1 MNKKLLALNL
11 ALIVLIGATGWQ
23 LHSAMNQADAKEK
36 SIVGKALEKVDP
48 PPPNP
53 VDPPS
58 PLRPGDYYDVA
69 RFLLF
74 FPDRNP
80 DVVIET
86 VPPKP
91 LPPMPV
97 AHGVLD
103 LGSGPTIILSEN
115 DKAQQRAYQV
125 GDVYEDF
132 LISQISDTGVV
143 FEWEGELISRSIEE
157 LKPAVKLPTRAKT
170 VATAPR
176 PAVAEPKG
184 TVLGKEVSGPSEID
198 IGGGIRA
205 CQPGDTSAAGTV
217 VGGYKKVMSQTPFGR
232 VCRWE
237 PSQ

>member
-1 MNKKLLALNL
+1 LNKKLLALNL

-23 LHSAMNQADAKEK
+23 LHRAMDEAEARQE
-36 SIVGKALEKVDP
+36 SIVGKPLETVEP

-53 VDPPS
+53 VAPPG
-58 PLRPGDYYDVA
+58 PVRPGDYYDVA
-69 RFLLF
+69 RLLLF

-86 VPPKP
+86 APPKP

-103 LGSGPTIILSEN
+103 LGSGPTIILSQD
-115 DKAQQRAYQV
+115 DKAQQRAYQI

-132 LISQISDTGVV
+132 RIAQISDTTVV

-157 LKPAVKLPTRAKT
+157 LKPTVKTPARAKT
-170 VATAPR
+170 AASTAK
-176 PAVAEPKG
+176 PAVAKPKG
-184 TVLGKEVSGPSEID
+184 QVLGKEISGPGEID
-198 IGGGIRA
+198 MGGGIRA

-217 VGGYKKVMSQTPFGR
+217 VSGFKKVMSQTPFGQ

-237 PSQ
+237 PAK

>member
-1 MNKKLLALNL
+1 LNL
-11 ALIVLIGATGWQ
+11 ALIVLIGATGWR
-23 LHSAMNQADAKEK
+23 LNSAMNQAEAKEN
-36 SIVGKALEKVDP
+36 SIVGKPLEQVEP

-58 PLRPGDYYDVA
+58 PLSPGDYYDVA

-86 VPPKP
+86 APPPP

-103 LGSGPTIILSEN
+103 LGSGPTIILSED

-125 GDVYEDF
+125 GDVYEEF
-132 LISQISDTGVV
+132 VISQISDTGVV

-157 LKPAVKLPTRAKT
+157 LKPAVKLPARTKTAASKPQPSVAK
-170 VATAPR
+170 
-176 PAVAEPKG
+176 PKG
-184 TVLGKEVSGPSEID
+184 QVLGKEIAGPSEID
-198 IGGGIRA
+198 MGGGIRA
-205 CQPGDTSAAGTV
+205 CQPGDTTAAGTV
-217 VGGYKKVMSQTPFGR
+217 VGGFKKVMSQTPFGN